1 MAGVMLVLD
10 IATKAL
16 VMEGKSLGEAACL
29 AGYYDPPNL
38 ILAIKK
44 RVELTL
50 SELVS
55 LSKC

>member
-1 MAGVMLVLD
+1 MVLD

-16 VMEGKSLGEAACL
+16 VMEGKKIGEAACL
-29 AGYYDPPNL
+29 AGYYDL

-55 LSKC
+55 LGKC